1 MRIFE
6 EYLLRHNIDA
16 PAIRHCSRGVLVL
29 ENEVIINLFWQNQ
42 KNTIGFYRFN
52 ECKLKYNYIRPFNF
66 NKIYWHDYE
75 NFIKNW
81 IENNNNMA
89 LFNKNE
95 VFYFFCKIFLKCNK
109 IKLYKIEI
117 NNVERYV
124 KKSNSKF
131 LQSSWQCY
139 KNYINNY
146 SYWLANLVNQSMLQ
160 KQTNYDK
167 I

>member
-6 EYLLRHNIDA
+6 EYLYRHNIDV
-16 PAIRHCSRGVLVL
+16 PVIEHCSRGVLVL
-29 ENEVIINLFWQNQ
+29 KNEVIINIFWQNQ

-75 NFIKNW
+75 NFLKNW
-81 IENNNNMA
+81 IANNDNIA
-89 LFNKNE
+89 LFDKNE

-109 IKLYKIEI
+109 IKSCEIEKRCI
-117 NNVERYV
+117 ESCI

-131 LQSSWQCY
+131 LLSSWQCY
-139 KNYINNY
+139 KNYMNNY
-146 SYWLANLVNQSMLQ
+146 SYWLAKIVNQSVLQ
-160 KQTNYDK
+160 KQRNYDN